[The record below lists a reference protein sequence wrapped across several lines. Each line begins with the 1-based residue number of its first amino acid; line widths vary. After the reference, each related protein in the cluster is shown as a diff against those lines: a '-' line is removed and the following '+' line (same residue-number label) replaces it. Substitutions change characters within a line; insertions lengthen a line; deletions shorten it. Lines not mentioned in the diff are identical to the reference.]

1 MPKARNNFLDAL
13 RLAVVM
19 AQEEEICALSWI
31 ILPAVLRLDSF
42 AEKCD
47 PKRVQIAPHIL
58 IGNA

>member
-1 MPKARNNFLDAL
+1 MPKARSDLLDAL

-19 AQEEEICALSWI
+19 AQKEEICALSRI

-42 AEKCD
+42 SEKCD
-47 PKRVQIAPHIL
+47 PERVQIAPHIL